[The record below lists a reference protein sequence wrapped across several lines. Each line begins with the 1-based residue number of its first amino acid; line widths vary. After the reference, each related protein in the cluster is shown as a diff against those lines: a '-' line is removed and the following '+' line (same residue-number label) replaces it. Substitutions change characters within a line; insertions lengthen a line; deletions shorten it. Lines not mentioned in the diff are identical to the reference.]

1 MFKNMIYNLK
11 LKCFYKRLEKKYKYY
26 KKNNIPFPIFMG
38 DDFKKGSDK
47 KWEQAIEYITTN
59 MVMEQ

>member
-1 MFKNMIYNLK
+1 MIYNLK

-47 KWEQAIEYITTN
+47 K
-59 MVMEQ
+59 